1 MVISYSG
8 ASTWVVNDRDVR
20 FNMLEDSLGLP
31 WDIADPFIVP
41 MYDSIVMPSVNAVT
55 LMKGNSWPGIETS
68 MNGMGLCHKAPT
80 MKVDAASG
88 NPLEKRFMLK
98 VDVM

>member
-1 MVISYSG
+1 MPPFYTNNSVH
-8 ASTWVVNDRDVR
+8 VNVLRNGTR
-20 FNMLEDSLGLP
+20 KILNLKKIRKKRE
-31 WDIADPFIVP
+31 I
-41 MYDSIVMPSVNAVT
+41 IVMPSVNAVT
-55 LMKGNSWPGIETS
+55 LMKGNLWPGIETS